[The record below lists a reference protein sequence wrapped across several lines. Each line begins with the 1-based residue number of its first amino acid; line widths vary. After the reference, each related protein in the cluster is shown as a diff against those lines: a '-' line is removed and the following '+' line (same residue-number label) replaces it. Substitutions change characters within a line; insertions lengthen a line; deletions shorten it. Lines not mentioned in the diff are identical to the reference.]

1 MKRDITIMVALRCA
15 ECDAVQTIR
24 RKRNKLKKVGHRK
37 HLYCVKCE
45 ERTLHVE
52 IGLEERM

>member
-1 MKRDITIMVALRCA
+1 MKRDNTIKIALMCA

-24 RKRNKLKKVGHRK
+24 RKKNKLKKVGHKK

-45 ERTLHVE
+45 KKTLHVE
-52 IGLEERM
+52 MGPE